1 MSKVLCHRCNKT
13 IRKDRVFMLLFYP
26 FHKECA
32 MIFGGMMIMATPDP
46 IDRDILTRIVYGDK
60 VADNIKNKEVQ
71 A

>member
-1 MSKVLCHRCNKT
+1 
-13 IRKDRVFMLLFYP
+13 
-26 FHKECA
+26 